1 MNWRDIKQ
9 QKIMEWLLVSNVF
22 DLFVLAWDDDCIFD
36 GFEMSLFAQL
46 GICLRD
52 SWDHFQFQV

>member
-1 MNWRDIKQ
+1 
-9 QKIMEWLLVSNVF
+9 MEWLLVSNVF